1 MGSELQLDA
10 AVSST
15 NSPIPSRPFSLFIMS
30 TVFVGNIPYRCSVEQ
45 LTEIFSEAV
54 PVVAFRIVYDRETGR
69 SKGFGYCEFQ
79 DESGANNA
87 LRQLNGYEFQGRN
100 LRVDHAN
107 RKMNEERSEMRSVFV
122 GNLPYR
128 CSEEQLTEVF
138 SEAGPVASIRIVY
151 DRKTGRSKGFGYCE
165 FQDESGA
172 HNALRKLNG
181 YEFQGRN
188 LRVDQAS
195 RK

>member
-1 MGSELQLDA
+1 MGPA
-10 AVSST
+10 RRRVSST

-45 LTEIFSEAV
+45 LTEIFSEAG
-54 PVVAFRIVYDRETGR
+54 PVVAFRIVYD
-69 SKGFGYCEFQ
+69 
-79 DESGANNA
+79 
-87 LRQLNGYEFQGRN
+87 FQGRN

-151 DRKTGRSKGFGYCE
+151 DRETGRSKGFGYCE